1 MRQGTRSWIF
11 LCASLVFLLLG
22 PASVQAGE
30 RLFQYSTID
39 ALLAGVY
46 DGNLTMGELLNH
58 GGFGLGTFN
67 TLDGEMVV
75 VDGVA
80 YHVTAGGKA
89 VPAPN
94 DAKTP
99 FAAVTDFDED
109 TILRLAPAESMA
121 AFNAELVKG
130 LPSPNAFYAIRID
143 GRFPWVRTRAIP
155 GQSRPYRPLAEL
167 VKEQVVVKYTN
178 VQGTLVGLWSPAFVK
193 GVNVPGFHWHFLTAD
208 RTAGGHVLDCA
219 VGAVVA
225 KVDQLLEF
233 TVKLPAEGAFTGTDL
248 TPDRSS
254 ELESVEKGSAQ

>member
-1 MRQGTRSWIF
+1 MKQRAVSWSF
-11 LCASLVFLLLG
+11 SVWLLLVLVFAAM
-22 PASVQAGE
+22 PVRAGE

-46 DGNLTMGELLNH
+46 DGELTMGELLKH

-89 VPAPN
+89 VAAPR

-99 FAAVTDFDED
+99 FASVTDFDED
-109 TILRLAPAESMA
+109 TILKLAPAPNMK
-121 AFNAELVKG
+121 AFNAQLVKG
-130 LPSPNAFYAIRID
+130 LPSANAFYAIRID
-143 GRFPWVRTRAIP
+143 GRFPWVKTRAIP
-155 GQSRPYRPLAEL
+155 GQTKPYRPLAEL
-167 VKEQVVVKYTN
+167 VKEQVIVKYTN
-178 VQGTLVGLWSPAFVK
+178 VEGTLVGLWSPAFVK
-193 GVNVPGFHWHFLTAD
+193 GVNVPGFHWHFLNRE

-219 VGAVVA
+219 VDSVVA

-233 TVKLPAEGAFTGTDL
+233 TVKLPAAGAFAGTDL

-254 ELESVEKGSAQ
+254 ELESVEKGPAQ